1 MINNLK
7 LKYVSFFGSFYFE
20 FCHSFPNLR
29 YQIYTLGWRPYQP
42 PFCRFLVEL
51 ESLRNLLSN
60 DSKFV
65 SFGTMFIQSGSKV
78 IQMGSCLFQSVD
90 THNFTEVPTFWIT
103 HGCIVEIKAQSGHLK
118 LIFGHLYGIRM
129 NLFTFVN
136 LILAFSTSIWLKQ
149 SIDGKLVMKSFK
161 WYQLY
166 NIWF

>member
-1 MINNLK
+1 ML
-7 LKYVSFFGSFYFE
+7 
-20 FCHSFPNLR
+20 PNLYSWLETLPTTILQVLGRIGKLAQFTFQRFQVWVIWYYVYSIRKQGDPNGKLSVPKRR
-29 YQIYTLGWRPYQP
+29 Y
-42 PFCRFLVEL
+42 
-51 ESLRNLLSN
+51 
-60 DSKFV
+60 
-65 SFGTMFIQSGSKV
+65 
-78 IQMGSCLFQSVD
+78 
-90 THNFTEVPTFWIT
+90 THNFTEVPTFRIT

-118 LIFGHLYGIRM
+118 LIFGHLYGICM

>member
-7 LKYVSFFGSFYFE
+7 LKCVSLFGSFYFE

-51 ESLRNLLSN
+51 ESLCNVLSN

-65 SFGTMFIQSGSKV
+65 SFGTVFIQSGSKV
-78 IQMGSCLFQSVD
+78 IRMRSCLFQSID
-90 THNFTEVPTFWIT
+90 THTILLKYQLFGSPMGASWK
-103 HGCIVEIKAQSGHLK
+103 IKAQSGHLK
-118 LIFGHLYGIRM
+118 LILGHLYGIRM

-136 LILAFSTSIWLKQ
+136 LILAFSTSI
-149 SIDGKLVMKSFK
+149 
-161 WYQLY
+161 
-166 NIWF
+166 

>member
-90 THNFTEVPTFWIT
+90 TQFYW
-103 HGCIVEIKAQSGHLK
+103 K
-118 LIFGHLYGIRM
+118 
-129 NLFTFVN
+129 
-136 LILAFSTSIWLKQ
+136 
-149 SIDGKLVMKSFK
+149 
-161 WYQLY
+161 YQLFGSPMGASWKSRHKVGTLS
-166 NIWF
+166 WFLAIYMGFAWIFSLL